1 MSSFNYVPVLTF
13 FLSCFVI
20 LLFIFFPFSKKLV
33 DLLKHAQ
40 FRALGIKLLYHM
52 SMDEEGNSMF
62 SYTEALPLLMQLIVN
77 WPQRV
82 LAQELGALAVNVSHN
97 SRNAENMCQVGFCEK
112 I

>member
-1 MSSFNYVPVLTF
+1 
-13 FLSCFVI
+13 
-20 LLFIFFPFSKKLV
+20 
-33 DLLKHAQ
+33 
-40 FRALGIKLLYHM
+40 M

-97 SRNAENMCQVGFCEK
+97 SRNAENMCQVCGKNFC
-112 I
+112 